1 MQVYNITPYLK
12 FHPGGVK
19 ILMQAAGKDGTALF
33 LKHHPYVNMRAL
45 MNTCLVGKLVVD
57 PLQAR
62 AAAEVMQAKLGRQQ
76 SEELAGSWGQQ
87 GAGVVAA
94 DSVAAPRKPQPTQ
107 QHLDVV
113 GERSEGEAEP
123 AQGLA
128 IGGHRAGP
136 SQAGQGQAGLGQVG
150 QDQKRLGPGLA
161 SGQSSG
167 VADSS
172 Y

>member
-45 MNTCLVGKLVVD
+45 MHTCLVGKLVVD
-57 PLQAR
+57 PLQAQ
-62 AAAEVMQAKLGRQQ
+62 AAADVMQAKLGRQQ
-76 SEELAGSWGQQ
+76 SEELARSWGQQ
-87 GAGVVAA
+87 GAADYVAA
-94 DSVAAPRKPQPTQ
+94 SREPQPTLL
-107 QHLDVV
+107 HLDVV
-113 GERSEGEAEP
+113 VERSEAEAEP

-128 IGGHRAGP
+128 IGGHQAGMG
-136 SQAGQGQAGLGQVG
+136 QAGQ
-150 QDQKRLGPGLA
+150 DQERLGPGSA

-167 VADSS
+167 VAESS
-172 Y
+172 S